1 MGDRNFSDSK
11 RNHSKDHSN
20 LFLDRCSDNYY
31 NAKHCSRKRNL
42 PLNSDIPGEQI
53 RKQSSSEENDELDY
67 IASNFFDE
75 DDDDGNS
82 STIEEPEDDKSCNNA
97 NFNQTFSGTHAVQTI
112 SSLLRNS
119 NNENQKGEIDISYQ
133 FHTTT
138 NFNNTARGFASG
150 TDSICHHHSQQLFYT
165 GHMPISSHYVVNC
178 STVPGNII
186 GGSESSY
193 GRVNGMSIA
202 TTATNGI
209 MNRNVNQQGLNTI
222 EPFIRPPFNNSKP
235 TICNFGLSR
244 TMYGN
249 FGHSLPSL
257 HGMPMLAS
265 ETFCAVPGRTSLLSS
280 TTKYHVTIGEVYRR
294 ISPPECLNASLLGGI
309 LRKAK
314 SKDGGKTLRDSLKR
328 VGLTLPAGRRKA
340 ATVTAWTALVEE
352 EALQMAK
359 DFAALSEK
367 AFPVRQIAEFI
378 CNRMIWQDNPREC
391 CTFIEHTRLFIKEL
405 LGIVNGEYSGI
416 MFGNQS
422 NLNSL
427 TAPTMQYG
435 LAHFSL
441 LTHGFGPLAF
451 VAVFD
456 TLISMLDEMLKCY
469 DRNEQH
475 LNIPLSEIS
484 VTHIPSNRFTYSNN
498 I

>member
-11 RNHSKDHSN
+11 RNHGKDRNSS
-20 LFLDRCSDNYY
+20 LLDRCSNSEC
-31 NAKHCSRKRNL
+31 NAKHCSGKRNL
-42 PLNSDIPGEQI
+42 PFNSDISDEQI
-53 RKQSSSEENDELDY
+53 RDHESYEYVSKK
-67 IASNFFDE
+67 FD
-75 DDDDGNS
+75 S
-82 STIEEPEDDKSCNNA
+82 L
-97 NFNQTFSGTHAVQTI
+97 QTFFGTHAVEAI
-112 SSLLRNS
+112 SSLFRNT
-119 NNENQKGEIDISYQ
+119 NNENQKSEIGIDYQ
-133 FHTTT
+133 FHGHTTT
-138 NFNNTARGFASG
+138 NFNNVTRSFASA
-150 TDSICHHHSQQLFYT
+150 TDSICHHHSQQLVYT
-165 GHMPISSHYVVNC
+165 GHMPVSSHYVVSC
-178 STVPGNII
+178 SMVPGN
-186 GGSESSY
+186 GTSCNESSY
-193 GRVNGMSIA
+193 GRVNSIPINI
-202 TTATNGI
+202 TAANGT
-209 MNRNVNQQGLNTI
+209 MNRNMNQQNLHAV
-222 EPFIRPPFNNSKP
+222 ESSIRPPFNSSKS

-257 HGMPMLAS
+257 HGMPVLAS

-280 TTKYHVTIGEVYRR
+280 TTKYQVTIGEIYRR

-340 ATVTAWTALVEE
+340 ATVTAWTAL

-378 CNRMIWQDNPREC
+378 CNRMTWQDDPREC
-391 CTFIEHTRLFIKEL
+391 SLFIEHIRLLIKEL
-405 LGIVNGEYSGI
+405 SDIINGEHSGIV
-416 MFGNQS
+416 FGNQP
-422 NLNSL
+422 NPNAL
-427 TAPTMQYG
+427 TVSAIQHG

-441 LTHGFGPLAF
+441 LTHGFGSLAF
-451 VAVFD
+451 VTVFD
-456 TLISMLDEMLKCY
+456 TLIAIFDEMLKCC

-484 VTHIPSNRFTYSNN
+484 VTHIPSSRFIYGNN
-498 I
+498 M